1 MIKKLNFI
9 RPVVS
14 MIIISVVLI
23 LLFCNGLVVNAA
35 SVSNGGFTYDD
46 DNLVLL
52 SDFYNFNMVDMGFT
66 SGFNVNDYNNSGLNG
81 SFINNTYSSSNKN
94 GQMYKLFDGV
104 YDSMN
109 NQPECFFYSTFNYN
123 GINYNLSDFP
133 YFLLSSDANYCRL
146 YLFSFD
152 PNDINFIY
160 KGFSNGGDNSFSDNL
175 LICITSSLG
184 QGSNIQYDIDF
195 STSSVVSGFSLPYF
209 ASTYK
214 ASVSNWDGIFDAPTG
229 TSNLGNDGNYMN
241 RVYNLSNKVKLNYM
255 LYDSEGNMNYENP
268 ILNGGG
274 SGSLYPDGSGGAP
287 DNNLVLK
294 NPDFKWNV
302 PKYWSSVNSV
312 YPQETYTGNWGSGT
326 VSFSALLNDYQIDN
340 LDKFDLAIDFY
351 VYFEINGLQSYGS
364 EVSTKKASKFNMDT
378 IYISLSDFYNNGQSV
393 SYNLNTLFD
402 LYLKNANDDSLLS
415 YIEPFK
421 HYYQIDYWDWYIN
434 GYVNL
439 VESSDHSSKSGNYI
453 EGYNFISQVSKE
465 YSDNITNN
473 DNPYIPDNEDD
484 IPVKDPEDNQTITN
498 SNGQIVLTNNDNDNI
513 TINGNGEVAK
523 DIVNDLIPSD
533 GVGGLSDQLQE
544 HLDSNGWLSVLKSTF
559 PMFGVDFWDM
569 VGTYFLIA
577 LGVCVTGFVLRII
590 LDLL

>member
-1 MIKKLNFI
+1 MKHFYKKIEKPFIIILSIFFIFVLFSSNFI
-9 RPVVS
+9 
-14 MIIISVVLI
+14 
-23 LLFCNGLVVNAA
+23 VNAEE
-35 SVSNGGFTYDD
+35 SEETVFI
-46 DNLVLL
+46 
-52 SDFYNFNMVDMGFT
+52 SDFYGFSPDNIDIGSGLT
-66 SGFNVNDYNNSGLNG
+66 LNGFNNSSIYQEISLAYPSFSKGGNGLGNTYQLFSNGNNSL
-81 SFINNTYSSSNKN
+81 
-94 GQMYKLFDGV
+94 KLKKEYVIDGV
-104 YDSMN
+104 
-109 NQPECFFYSTFNYN
+109 TYN
-123 GINYNLSDFP
+123 IEDFP
-133 YFLLSSDANYCRL
+133 YFVLCASSPGSGEMSLLLCDSTFEDDY
-146 YLFSFD
+146 
-152 PNDINFIY
+152 FIY
-160 KGFSNGGDNSFSDNL
+160 CGFAGTLEGTILRFVWNAGDSSVPGVFNVNSYVPTVVNSYPLGDVVWWQSQYPLVSNMDNL
-175 LICITSSLG
+175 TTCRVGTSS
-184 QGSNIQYDIDF
+184 
-195 STSSVVSGFSLPYF
+195 SGTNTDYLRRIY
-209 ASTYK
+209 ASEGHGAK
-214 ASVSNWDGIFDAPTG
+214 I
-229 TSNLGNDGNYMN
+229 
-241 RVYNLSNKVKLNYM
+241 NYM
-255 LYDSEGNMNYENP
+255 LYDSEGNMNYDNP
-268 ILNGGG
+268 LLNGGG
-274 SGSLYPDGSGGAP
+274 SGSVYPDGSGGEA

-302 PKYWSSVNSV
+302 PKYWSSVSSI
-312 YPQETYTGNWGSGT
+312 YPQEVYTSNWGSGT
-326 VSFSALLNDYQIDN
+326 VSFSALLNDFQIDN

-393 SYNLNTLFD
+393 SYNLNNLFD

-484 IPVKDPEDNQTITN
+484 IPVKDPEDSQTITN

-523 DIVNDLIPSD
+523 DIIDELIPSS
-533 GVGGLSDQLQE
+533 GNGGLTEEFIGLTN
-544 HLDSNGWLSVLKSTF
+544 SNGWLQFMKNTF
-559 PMFGVDFWDM
+559 SFIPVEFFDYLNIYFIVALGIFGV
-569 VGTYFLIA
+569 A
-577 LGVCVTGFVLRII
+577 FVLRII

>member
-14 MIIISVVLI
+14 VIIISVVLI
-23 LLFCNGLVVNAA
+23 LLFCNGLVVNA
-35 SVSNGGFTYDD
+35 DD
-46 DNLVLL
+46 TFSLV
-52 SDFYNFNMVDMGFT
+52 DKYN
-66 SGFNVNDYNNSGLNG
+66 
-81 SFINNTYSSSNKN
+81 I
-94 GQMYKLFDGV
+94 
-104 YDSMN
+104 
-109 NQPECFFYSTFNYN
+109 PE
-123 GINYNLSDFP
+123 
-133 YFLLSSDANYCRL
+133 
-146 YLFSFD
+146 
-152 PNDINFIY
+152 
-160 KGFSNGGDNSFSDNL
+160 NSFSWDQIGNNFPCPDITGDPTGVNSRYMNYYNTGL
-175 LICITSSLG
+175 NALISNEQYFDYPLYLCNSNIEDSTSGELNVYSIPEGSFLVYNGGNFDTEYRTYYFVFVPVDVGVSSLFCQRFG
-184 QGSNIQYDIDF
+184 VSSRPFDYTSKYNNVEQIIDGVSYVRFRFSDRYIIHRTNLPIYYFNNSDILTIETLEGLDDLNPYSSGS
-195 STSSVVSGFSLPYF
+195 SSV
-209 ASTYK
+209 
-214 ASVSNWDGIFDAPTG
+214 
-229 TSNLGNDGNYMN
+229 
-241 RVYNLSNKVKLNYM
+241 
-255 LYDSEGNMNYENP
+255 
-268 ILNGGG
+268 
-274 SGSLYPDGSGGAP
+274 LYPDGSGGAA

-302 PKYWSSVNSV
+302 PKYWSNVNSI
-312 YPQETYTGNWGSGT
+312 YPQEVYTSNWGSGT
-326 VSFSALLNDYQIDN
+326 VSFSALLNDYQLDN

-484 IPVKDPEDNQTITN
+484 IPVKDPEDSQTITN

-513 TINGNGEVAK
+513 TINGNGEVAE
-523 DIVNDLIPSD
+523 DIVNNLIPSD